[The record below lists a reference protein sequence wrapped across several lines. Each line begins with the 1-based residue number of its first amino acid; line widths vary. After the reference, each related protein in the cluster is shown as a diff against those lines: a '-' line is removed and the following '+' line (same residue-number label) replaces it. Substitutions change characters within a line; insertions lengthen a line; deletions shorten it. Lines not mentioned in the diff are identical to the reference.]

1 MTLDGINSSY
11 FKSKDNPAPPP
22 PVTGPMDL
30 SAKSKTST
38 APNAVQQ
45 HSGGGGNNGGAII
58 KPANVITNK
67 PTASIAPMPKE
78 IRPSLPKLSKQQNNQ
93 LEKQQKQIKT
103 AAVAPKED
111 DKPKIR
117 VRKKITGPKIDHEK
131 QQQSSVETSSNTIRM
146 GTMKMAPP
154 ATTSKITTSM
164 ADNKKVRAKITGPD
178 PDPQPIPV
186 VTTKEVCKF
195 WPQCKRG
202 DSCIYLHPKSPRPVL
217 SVNSPLPPLAKDKFK
232 WTSSS
237 SK

>member
-1 MTLDGINSSY
+1 MIQNKQQRRESEEKKILIPLNEESSDDEALSLSSNEGGMNRKNKPLQDPKFIVTLDGINSSY

-22 PVTGPMDL
+22 PVTGSMDL

-78 IRPSLPKLSKQQNNQ
+78 IRPSLPKLSKQQSNQ

-111 DKPKIR
+111 DKPKMR

-131 QQQSSVETSSNTIRM
+131 QQQQQSSVE
-146 GTMKMAPP
+146 
-154 ATTSKITTSM
+154 
-164 ADNKKVRAKITGPD
+164 
-178 PDPQPIPV
+178 
-186 VTTKEVCKF
+186 
-195 WPQCKRG
+195 
-202 DSCIYLHPKSPRPVL
+202 
-217 SVNSPLPPLAKDKFK
+217 
-232 WTSSS
+232 
-237 SK
+237 